1 MLVGGLGARNFRII
15 AKVSNEDDQ
24 YAHEKTAFPMTGI
37 PEALN
42 QQRLEQGAR
51 ELALRDADLADIVR
65 RLGTPPLWPR
75 EPGFGTLIHII
86 LEQQISLKA
95 AHTMLLRL
103 QDHLGELTPET
114 VLEAGDDAL
123 RGLGLTRQKSRYCLE
138 LAGRVNASDLVLQS
152 LAALPQDEGRKALLD
167 VPGLGPWSVDVYYMT
182 ALRKPDVWPF
192 GDLALADA
200 IADIKGLDSHPSR
213 NEQARIT
220 EAWAPWRA
228 VAARLLWAH
237 YLDARGQLKNP

>member
-1 MLVGGLGARNFRII
+1 M
-15 AKVSNEDDQ
+15 SD
-24 YAHEKTAFPMTGI
+24 P
-37 PEALN
+37 LN
-42 QQRLEQGAR
+42 QQSLEQGTR
-51 ELALRDADLADIVR
+51 ELASRDADLASIVR

-75 EPGFGTLIHII
+75 DPGFATLIHII

-95 AHTMLLRL
+95 AYTMLRRL
-103 QDHLGELTPET
+103 ENHLGVLTPAS
-114 VLEAGDDAL
+114 VIEAGNDAL
-123 RGLGLTRQKSRYCLE
+123 RALGLTRQKSRYCLE
-138 LAGRVNASDLVLQS
+138 LATRVHSGELRLEN
-152 LAALPQDEGRKALLD
+152 LAELPTDEGRQALLQ

-200 IADIKGLDSHPSR
+200 IADIKGLEAHPTR
-213 NEQARIT
+213 DEQIGII

-237 YLDARGQLKNP
+237 YLNARGQLG

>member
-1 MLVGGLGARNFRII
+1 M
-15 AKVSNEDDQ
+15 SD
-24 YAHEKTAFPMTGI
+24 P
-37 PEALN
+37 LN
-42 QQRLEQGAR
+42 QKSLEQGTR
-51 ELALRDADLADIVR
+51 ELASRDADLAGIVQ
-65 RLGTPPLWPR
+65 RLGVPPLWPR
-75 EPGFGTLIHII
+75 DPGFATLIHII

-95 AHTMLLRL
+95 AYTMLLRL
-103 QDHLGELTPET
+103 EGHLGVLTPAS
-114 VLEAGDDAL
+114 VIDAGDDAL

-138 LAGRVNASDLVLQS
+138 LATRVHSGELVLEN
-152 LAALPQDEGRKALLD
+152 LADLPTDEGRRALLK

-200 IADIKGLDSHPSR
+200 IADIKGLEAHPTR
-213 NEQARIT
+213 DEQTRIT

-237 YLDARGQLKNP
+237 YLDARGQLA